1 MQIANRVKHFFK
13 KHLSDRLFLHQ
24 LQQSHPEAVDIIKYV
39 KNNNLTY
46 LDNEALFGLYQAVQQ
61 VENKKI
67 DGILIEAGCAL
78 GGSAIVMTAAKAS
91 TRSLVIYDTF
101 GTIPPPSENDETD
114 SKDRYEKIIKGE
126 AKGLGGDA
134 YYGYLPDL
142 LKKVKE
148 SFSSA
153 NYPPEENALVFIEGL
168 YESTLHPQEPVA
180 LAHIDC
186 DWFDSVMVCL
196 ERITPF
202 LPQGGI
208 LVIDDYYHWSGCKK
222 AVDEFFK
229 DRFHEFDFI
238 HGSRLQIQKK

>member
-1 MQIANRVKHFFK
+1 MQITNRLKHFLK
-13 KHLSDRLFLHQ
+13 KHLVDRFYLSQ
-24 LQQSHPEAVDIIKYV
+24 LQQSHPEAASIIKHV

-46 LDNEALFGLYQAVQQ
+46 LDNEALFALYQAVQE
-61 VENKKI
+61 VETKKI
-67 DGILIEAGCAL
+67 NGILIEAGCAL

-114 SKDRYEKIIKGE
+114 SKDRYDKIIKGE

-142 LKKVKE
+142 LKKVKD

-153 NYPPEENALVFIEGL
+153 KYPPEENAVVFIEGL
-168 YESTLHPQEPVA
+168 YESTLYPQESVA

-186 DWFDSVMVCL
+186 DWYDSVMVCL
-196 ERITPF
+196 ERITPH
-202 LPQGGI
+202 LQHGGI

-229 DRFHEFDFI
+229 DRFNEFDFI
-238 HGSRLQIQKK
+238 HGSRLQIHKK